1 MTSSRH
7 HKSSLPA
14 THWLTL
20 IPICGL
26 LVLGVLIVLFA
37 IWRTPT
43 VAANIKEVW
52 LDTLIDRSLAKEGAI
67 VLTVVYTVGILMLV
81 VGLRLHRWFRQLTK
95 LMAEF
100 PGQPWMYRRDW
111 RDGRI
116 VLSNRSAIVVT
127 AAGTLFLGFVAI
139 PLFRV
144 LSSNAPFLKIVSA
157 AFVIF
162 WLLFVRILWINRHW
176 NRSILELRTLP
187 GRIGG
192 TFEAVAFIPARK
204 PFPSTVKAR
213 LTCLQYSG
221 RRSGVSNTIWI
232 SAQTLP
238 VTLSPAT
245 EFPGEHAGSEEQIIR
260 VPLIFQIPADGPLP
274 FNRRRRIFWQLTIS
288 PSEPGTLL
296 EAWFEVPVY

>member
-1 MTSSRH
+1 MTNSRH

-20 IPICGL
+20 IPIFAL
-26 LVLGVLIVLFA
+26 LVFGVLIVVFA

-52 LDTLIDRSLAKEGAI
+52 LDSRIDRSLAKEGAI
-67 VLTVVYTVGILMLV
+67 VLTVVYAIGTLMFA
-81 VGLRLHRWFRQLTK
+81 VGLRLHWWFRQLTK
-95 LMAEF
+95 LMTEF

-111 RDGRI
+111 REGRI
-116 VLSNRSAIVVT
+116 VLSNRSAIIVA
-127 AAGTLFLGFVAI
+127 AAGTLFLAFVVI

-176 NRSILELRTLP
+176 NQSILELRTLP

-192 TFEAVAFIPARK
+192 TFEAVALIPARK
-204 PFPSTVKAR
+204 PLPTTVKAK
-213 LTCLQYSG
+213 LTCLQYSK
-221 RRSGVSNTIWI
+221 RPSGLSNTIWV

-245 EFPGEHAGSEEQIIR
+245 EFQGDRSVSEEQIIR
-260 VPLIFQIPADGPLP
+260 VPLIFEIPANGPLP
-274 FNRRRRIFWQLTIS
+274 FNRRRRIFWQLTVS